1 MRIVRLWDICSPM
14 LIVPAKTG
22 VIYENQT
29 GGTMCYQDSL
39 EGILI
44 PISNDYYPDEY
55 RDSLDYRIIAL
66 FPEGSA
72 GYIDEAT
79 ATTIQ
84 QILANY
90 PETQGIQVHWE
101 KLSFSHEAWLHVFV
115 NDVEMAPYNGF
126 QKCEAILT
134 WNNSD

>member
-14 LIVPAKTG
+14 LIVQAATG

-29 GGTMCYQDSL
+29 WGTHCYHDSL

-55 RDSLDYRIIAL
+55 HDSLDYRLSAL

-79 ATTIQ
+79 STEIAR
-84 QILANY
+84 ILKTY
-90 PETQGIQVHWE
+90 PETQGIHVHWE
-101 KLSFSHEAWLHVFV
+101 KLSSSHEAWLHVLL
-115 NDVEMAPYNGF
+115 NDVEMAPYSGF
-126 QKCEAILT
+126 DNREAVLT
-134 WNNSD
+134 WRNSD